1 VTVEELVA
9 DPSNSGMVDAWDGKE
24 GAFFTTH
31 AERVDQSLANSHRH
45 FLEAAAVQA
54 DERVLDVGCGTG
66 ETTRDCARAA
76 VNGSA
81 LGVDLSS
88 QMLALARRTATAEGL
103 TNIEFRH
110 ADAQIHPF
118 DASGFDVV
126 VSRLGS
132 MFFGDPVAAFTNLRR
147 ALRPGGR
154 VTLLTWQ
161 GFADNEWLAEFR
173 RAMADGRDIPAP
185 PSDAPSPFAL
195 SEPKR
200 VSAILDAA
208 GFTDVLF
215 KSLHEPMRF
224 GSTTEDAFD
233 FVSEQLGWMLEG
245 LDDDGRS
252 RALDALRTSI
262 AAHTEDGG
270 VFYASAT
277 WIIQAHAA

>member
-1 VTVEELVA
+1 MEGLVA
-9 DPSNSGMVDAWDGKE
+9 DPSNADMVGAWDGKE
-24 GAFFTTH
+24 GAFFAAH
-31 AERVDQSLANSHRH
+31 AERVDQSLAGSSRP

-66 ETTRDCARAA
+66 DTTRNCARAA

-88 QMLALARRTATAEGL
+88 QMLAVARDSATADGL
-103 TNIEFRH
+103 TNVEFRH

-118 DASGFDVV
+118 DAAGFDVV

-154 VTLLTWQ
+154 LALLTWQ
-161 GFADNEWLAEFR
+161 PFADNEWLTEFR
-173 RAMADGRDIPAP
+173 GAMGDGRDMPAP

-195 SEPKR
+195 SDPKR
-200 VSAILDAA
+200 VSAILDPA
-208 GFTDVLF
+208 GFTDVSF
-215 KSLHEPMRF
+215 TSLHEPMRF
-224 GSTTEDAFD
+224 GSTTEDAFG
-233 FVSEQLGWMLEG
+233 FVSEQLGWMLED
-245 LDDDGRS
+245 LDDDRRR

-262 AAHTEDGG
+262 AAHTEEGG

-277 WIIQAHAA
+277 WIIQAHTV

>member
-1 VTVEELVA
+1 VNVEELVA
-9 DPSNSGMVDAWDGKE
+9 DPSNAGMADAWDGKE
-24 GAFFTTH
+24 GAFFAAH
-31 AERVDQSLANSHRH
+31 AERVDESLARSHRP

-88 QMLALARRTATAEGL
+88 QMLALARQTATAEGL

-118 DASGFDVV
+118 STDGFDVV

-132 MFFGDPVAAFTNLRR
+132 MFFGDPVAAFTNLSR

-154 VTLLTWQ
+154 LTLLTWQ
-161 GFADNEWLAEFR
+161 GFAENEWLTEFR
-173 RAMADGRDIPAP
+173 RSMADGRDIPAP

-195 SEPKR
+195 SDPKR

-208 GFTDVLF
+208 GFTDIAFEGLQ
-215 KSLHEPMRF
+215 EPMCF
-224 GSTTEDAFD
+224 GSTTDDAFD
-233 FVSEQLGWMLEG
+233 FVSEQLGWMLED

-270 VFYASAT
+270 VFYKSAT
-277 WIIQAHAA
+277 WIIQAHTL

>member
-1 VTVEELVA
+1 VTVDGLVA
-9 DPSNSGMVDAWDGKE
+9 DPSNADMVGAWDGKE
-24 GAFFTTH
+24 GAFFAAH
-31 AERVDQSLANSHRH
+31 AERVDRSLASSHRP
-45 FLEAAAVQA
+45 FLEAAAIQA

-103 TNIEFRH
+103 TNIEFLQ

-118 DASGFDVV
+118 GSAGFDVV

-154 VTLLTWQ
+154 LTLLTWQ
-161 GFADNEWLAEFR
+161 GIADNEWLTEFR
-173 RAMADGRDIPAP
+173 RAMADGRDLPAP

-195 SEPKR
+195 SDAKR
-200 VSAILDAA
+200 VSGILGAA
-208 GFTDVLF
+208 GFTGISF
-215 KSLHEPMRF
+215 QSLHEPMRF

-233 FVSEQLGWMLEG
+233 FVSEQLGWMIED
-245 LDDDGRS
+245 LDDNGRN
-252 RALDALRTSI
+252 RALEALRSSI

-277 WIIQAHAA
+277 WLIQAHTV

>member
-1 VTVEELVA
+1 MTVAELVA
-9 DPSNSGMVDAWDGKE
+9 DPSNAGQVGAWEGKE
-24 GAFFTTH
+24 GAFFTAH
-31 AERVDQSLANSHRH
+31 AERLDQAVASSHRP

-88 QMLALARRTATAEGL
+88 QMIALARQTAAAEGL
-103 TNIEFRH
+103 TNVEFRQ

-118 DASGFDVV
+118 DAGGFDAV

-154 VTLLTWQ
+154 LTLLTWQ
-161 GFADNEWLAEFR
+161 CLPDNEWLTEFR
-173 RAMADGRDIPAP
+173 RAMADGRDLPAP
-185 PSDAPSPFAL
+185 PPDAPSMFAL

-200 VSAILDAA
+200 VSVILDAA
-208 GFTDVLF
+208 GFADVSLT
-215 KSLHEPMRF
+215 SLHEPMRF
-224 GSTTEDAFD
+224 GSTTDDAFD
-233 FVSEQLGWMLEG
+233 LVSEQYGWMLEG

-262 AAHTEDGG
+262 AAHTEDHG
-270 VFYASAT
+270 VTFGSAT
-277 WIIQAHAA
+277 WIVQAQAG

>member
-1 VTVEELVA
+1 VDEFVA
-9 DPSNSGMVDAWDGKE
+9 DPSNAGMVSAWDGKE
-24 GAFFTTH
+24 GAFFTAH
-31 AERVDQSLANSHRH
+31 AERFDQSLASSYHP

-88 QMLALARRTATAEGL
+88 QMLALARHTAIAEGL

-154 VTLLTWQ
+154 FTLLTWQ
-161 GFADNEWLAEFR
+161 GLADNEWLTEFR
-173 RAMADGRDIPAP
+173 RAMADGRDLPAP

-195 SEPKR
+195 SDPKR

-208 GFTDVLF
+208 GFADISF
-215 KSLHEPMRF
+215 ESLNQPMRI
-224 GSTTEDAFD
+224 GATTEDAFD
-233 FVSEQLGWMLEG
+233 FVSEQMGWMLEG
-245 LDDDGRS
+245 LDNDGQN

-277 WIIQAHAA
+277 WIIQAHTA